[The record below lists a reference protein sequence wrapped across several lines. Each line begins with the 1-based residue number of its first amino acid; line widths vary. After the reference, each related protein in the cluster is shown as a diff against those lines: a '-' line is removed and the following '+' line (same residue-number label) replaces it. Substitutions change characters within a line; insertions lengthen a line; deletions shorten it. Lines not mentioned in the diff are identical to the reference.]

1 MKTAPHAGFLQC
13 RLAFGL
19 LWLHLG
25 QVFSL
30 AAPAVCIGGMPRA
43 RAPRYKTG
51 AEDTVFCRQLG
62 AATGSAAAPYKNPG
76 SLNRSGP
83 SSYPPACSCTSE
95 PGNSQAFA
103 VLFLLFPPA
112 FLCVPW
118 RVCRELLL
126 ACLSP
131 TRRLSA
137 TAFASTGCGTQR
149 GRTWTPSRSRKRSAV
164 LGSCVWGAGDGS
176 ASYTGALEPIWSRPR
191 YLMLPAVRLGGR
203 EHASRY

>member
-76 SLNRSGP
+76 SLNRLGP

-95 PGNSQAFA
+95 PGNSNAFA
-103 VLFLLFPPA
+103 VLFPPP
-112 FLCVPW
+112 FLCVCLP
-118 RVCRELLL
+118 RAAFGLPQSYQKAFGYCVREYGVWYTARSYLD
-126 ACLSP
+126 
-131 TRRLSA
+131 
-137 TAFASTGCGTQR
+137 AFAKPETLRSTRQLCLGRR
-149 GRTWTPSRSRKRSAV
+149 GWLR
-164 LGSCVWGAGDGS
+164 
-176 ASYTGALEPIWSRPR
+176 
-191 YLMLPAVRLGGR
+191 
-203 EHASRY
+203 